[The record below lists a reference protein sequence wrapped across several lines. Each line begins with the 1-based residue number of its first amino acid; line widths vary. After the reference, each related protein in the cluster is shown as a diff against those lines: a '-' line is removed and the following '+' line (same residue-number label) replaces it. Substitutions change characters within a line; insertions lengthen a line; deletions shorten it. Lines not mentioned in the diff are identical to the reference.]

1 VGLGDARV
9 RRLPVIGFGNT
20 VVGLLSLNEIL
31 LAAGFDTPV
40 RADAVLDALRA
51 ICGRHHPAR
60 RIVAA

>member
-1 VGLGDARV
+1 
-9 RRLPVIGFGNT
+9 